1 MSKDSKRFL
10 TNSKHSKIVT
20 ELNDQLN
27 DCDEF
32 IISVAFIT
40 LSGVLCILES
50 LRQLQIRNIKGKI
63 LTGCY
68 LNFTEPKALD
78 TLAEFKN
85 IELKILA
92 SDNFHAKGFFFRSK
106 QSWKVMLGSSNLTQS
121 ALTVNSE
128 WNILFEAN
136 HNDEIIIQ
144 ALLEFNKLFS
154 QAKLVSDF
162 IDEYREVYHKQQ
174 SLQTIKDIHLQN
186 SQISPNKI
194 QREALDSLA
203 ALRND
208 NKDKALII
216 SATGTGKTFLSA
228 FDVAKVKPKSCL
240 FIVHRTNIAIKA
252 KETFAKIIKD
262 KALGLYTGDR
272 KDSAEYLFATIQ
284 TLKNPK
290 VLESFSG
297 NEFDYIIVDEVHHA
311 EAKSYK
317 RVLDYFKPNF
327 LLGMTATPERTDD
340 ADIFKLFD
348 YNIAYEVR
356 LHQALEED
364 LLCPFHYFAIEDFY
378 IESEK
383 SLAKDFSKLVSDIRV
398 EHIIDKMSIYKF
410 SGSSRSALM
419 FVSNVNEAKQLAT
432 KLTQR
437 GVSAKALTSEDS
449 EKSRADVISQ
459 LESNQLEVI
468 VTVDIFNEGIDIPCV
483 NQVILLRPTQSAI
496 VYIQQL
502 GRGLRKYKDKHF
514 VVVLDF
520 IANYDNNFLIP
531 VALSQNNS
539 YDKDEL
545 KKFVVSPNSYIA
557 GQSTIT
563 FTNIAKEIIYSNIQV
578 TNFSQLKN
586 IKRDYKQL
594 KKELGR
600 IPTLVDF
607 QKYNFISPEVILSA
621 KDTYYDVLKSFK
633 EDIVELDRR
642 QYLVLKFISK
652 EFTPAK
658 RLYEILILEN
668 LLAFNS
674 LSISQLESKLRESLS
689 DFDMSSFEN
698 ALKHLSL
705 DIFTVNAARQDY
717 EPLILVNDSKVLF
730 LIGDLIKQSHL
741 FESQLGDLI
750 EYNKL
755 VYLEK
760 YSHHKSGGLAMYSKY
775 SKKDI
780 AHLLNQDYTNGG
792 VNLAGYRAFDNKA
805 LLFMTFDE
813 NKKFSQH
820 DNKFISPRVFTYYSK
835 AGKDLNDQFENDLT
849 KNTYMRYLFARTNKN
864 DEYFYLGTVL
874 KCLGAREILEPTK
887 MIEYTFELEYELSNE
902 IWKYFEVIYKNKI

>member
-1 MSKDSKRFL
+1 MGTDSKKFI
-10 TNSKHSKIVT
+10 TNSKHYKIVT
-20 ELNDQLN
+20 ELNDQLSN
-27 DCDEF
+27 CDEF
-32 IISVAFIT
+32 VISVAFVT

-50 LRQLQIRNIKGKI
+50 LHQLEAKNIKGKI

-68 LNFTEPKALD
+68 LSFTEPKALEV
-78 TLAEFKN
+78 LLKFNN
-85 IELKILA
+85 IELKILD
-92 SDNFHAKGFFFRSK
+92 SENFHAKGFFFRKK
-106 QSWKVMLGSSNLTQS
+106 QSWQIMLGSSNLTQS

-128 WNILFEAN
+128 WNVLFEASQC
-136 HNDEIIIQ
+136 DEIVRQ
-144 ALLEFNKLFS
+144 ALSEFNRLFD
-154 QAKLVSDF
+154 QAKEAKDF
-162 IDEYREVYHKQQ
+162 IDEYKEIYLRQDN
-174 SLQTIKDIHLQN
+174 L
-186 SQISPNKI
+186 QISQKNILTSSINPNKAQI
-194 QREALDSLA
+194 EALNNLET
-203 ALRND
+203 LRND
-208 NKDKALII
+208 GKKKALII

-228 FDVAKVKPKSCL
+228 FDVAKVRPKRCL

-252 KETFAKIIKD
+252 KETFAKVIKD
-262 KALGLYTGDR
+262 KSFGLYTGDN

-290 VLESFSG
+290 VLARFSKD
-297 NEFDYIIVDEVHHA
+297 EFDYIIVDEVHHA

-317 RVLDYFKPNF
+317 KVLDYFETKF
-327 LLGMTATPERTDD
+327 LLGMTATPERSDE

-348 YNIAYEVR
+348 YNIAYEIR
-356 LHQALEED
+356 LHKALEED

-378 IESEK
+378 IESER
-383 SLAKDFSKLVSDIRV
+383 SLLSDFSRLVDDNRIA
-398 EHIIDKMSIYKF
+398 HIIEKMNFYQF
-410 SGSSRSALM
+410 SGNSRKALI
-419 FVSNVNEAKQLAT
+419 FVSNVNEAKQMSIKLAQ
-432 KLTQR
+432 K
-437 GVSAKALTSEDS
+437 GVKAKALTSEDS
-449 EKSRADVISQ
+449 EKFRSEVINQ
-459 LESNQLEVI
+459 LESNQLEAI

-520 IANYDNNFLIP
+520 IANYDSNFLIP

-545 KKFVVSPNSYIA
+545 KKFVVSPNNYIA

-563 FTNIAKEIIYSNIQV
+563 FTNIAKEIIYKNIQV

-621 KDTYYDVLKSFK
+621 KDTYYDILSSFK
-633 EDIVELDRR
+633 ETIPKLDRR
-642 QYLVLKFISK
+642 QYLVLKFISR

-658 RLYEILILEN
+658 RLYEILILEY
-668 LLAFNS
+668 LLDCNI
-674 LSISQLESKLRESLS
+674 LKLSQLESKLRANLDNFDTES
-689 DFDMSSFEN
+689 FNN
-698 ALKHLSL
+698 ALKHLAL
-705 DIFTVNAARQDY
+705 EIFTVNAARQEY
-717 EPLILVNDSKVLF
+717 EPLISVNNGKVL
-730 LIGDLIKQSHL
+730 LRITDLIKDNSFL
-741 FESQLGDLI
+741 ESQIKDLL

-755 VYLEK
+755 VYIEK
-760 YSHHKSGGLAMYSKY
+760 YMDHKCAGLSMYSKY

-792 VNLAGYRAFDNKA
+792 VNLAGYRVFDSKA

-813 NKKFSQH
+813 SKKFTQH
-820 DNKFISPRVFTYYSK
+820 DNKFISSKCFTYYSK
-835 AGKDLNDQFENDLT
+835 IGKDLNDKLERELIKDTYT
-849 KNTYMRYLFARTNKN
+849 KYVFARTSKN
-864 DEYFYLGTVL
+864 DNYFYLGIIS
-874 KCLGAREILEPTK
+874 KCLDAIELAEPKK
-887 MIEYTFELEYELSNE
+887 MIEYRFELQQELPNE

>member
-1 MSKDSKRFL
+1 MRIDSKKFL
-10 TNSKHSKIVT
+10 TNSKKSKIVT

-27 DCDEF
+27 NCDEF
-32 IISVAFIT
+32 IISVAFVT
-40 LSGVLCILES
+40 FGGVLCILES
-50 LRQLQIRNIKGKI
+50 LRQLQANNIKGKI

-78 TLAEFKN
+78 TLLEFNN
-85 IELKILA
+85 IELKILD
-92 SDNFHAKGFFFRSK
+92 SENFHAKGFFFRNK
-106 QSWKVMLGSSNLTQS
+106 QSWNVMLGSSNLTQS

-136 HNDEIIIQ
+136 HNDEIILQ
-144 ALLEFNKLFS
+144 ALSEFNRLFS
-154 QAKLVSDF
+154 QAKWVSDF
-162 IDEYREVYHKQQ
+162 IDEYRYIHYKQQ
-174 SLQTIKDIHLQN
+174 SLQTIQNIHLQN
-186 SQISPNKI
+186 NEISPNKI
-194 QREALDSLA
+194 QSEALDNLD
-203 ALRND
+203 ALRNN

-216 SATGTGKTFLSA
+216 SATGTGKTFLTA
-228 FDVAKVKPKSCL
+228 FDVAKVKPKRCL

-252 KETFAKIIKD
+252 KETFAKVIKD
-262 KALGLYTGDR
+262 KTLGLYTGDK
-272 KDSAEYLFATIQ
+272 KDSTEYLFATIQ

-290 VLESFSG
+290 VLQSFLER
-297 NEFDYIIVDEVHHA
+297 EFDYIVIDEVHHA

-317 RVLDYFKPNF
+317 SVLDHFKPKF
-327 LLGMTATPERTDD
+327 LLGMTATPERTDE

-348 YNIAYEVR
+348 YNIAYEIR

-383 SLAKDFSKLVSDIRV
+383 SLAKDFSKLVDDNRIG
-398 EHIIDKMSIYKF
+398 HIIAKMNIYKF

-419 FVSNVNEAKQLAT
+419 FVSNVNEAKQLALN
-432 KLTQR
+432 LTQR
-437 GVSAKALTSEDS
+437 GINAKALTSEDS
-449 EKSRADVISQ
+449 EKSRADVIDQ
-459 LESNQLEVI
+459 FESNQLEVI

-483 NQVILLRPTQSAI
+483 NQVILFRPTQSAI

-539 YDKDEL
+539 YDRDEL

-563 FTNIAKEIIYSNIQV
+563 FTSIAKEIIYKNIQV

-607 QKYNFISPEVILSA
+607 QKYNFISPDVILST
-621 KDTYYDVLKSFK
+621 KDTYYEVLISFK
-633 EDIVELDRR
+633 EDIAELSRR
-642 QYLVLKFISK
+642 QYLVLKFVSK

-668 LLAFNS
+668 LLVSNE
-674 LSISQLESKLRESLS
+674 LETSQLESKLRESVS
-689 DFDMSSFEN
+689 DFDIVSFNN

-705 DIFTVNAARQDY
+705 EIFTVNAARQDY
-717 EPLILVNDSKVLF
+717 EPLISVSSGKVLF
-730 LIGDLIKQSHL
+730 QTADLIKGSSL
-741 FESQLGDLI
+741 LESQLRDLI
-750 EYNKL
+750 AYNKL

-760 YSHHKSGGLAMYSKY
+760 YSHHKRAGLSMYNKY

-792 VNLAGYRAFDNKA
+792 LNLAGYRAFDDKA

-813 NKKFSQH
+813 NKKFTQH
-820 DNKFISPRVFTYYSK
+820 DNKFISSRVFTYYSK
-835 AGKDLNDQFENDLT
+835 VGKSLNDELEKSLT
-849 KNTYMRYLFARTNKN
+849 KDIYTRYVFARTNKD
-864 DEYFYLGTVL
+864 DEYFYLGVVFE
-874 KCLGAREILEPTK
+874 CLGARELLEPKK
-887 MIEYTFELEYELSNE
+887 MIEYTFELQYELPSE
-902 IWKYFEVIYKNKI
+902 IWKYFTVIYKNKI